1 MKFTAASSSS
11 RSSVGVVVVVGVVLA
26 AVLAVL
32 ASPTQAFTPATRT
45 TTPPRFHGNSYSEY
59 YTATELAF
67 KGAGS
72 NKVSTEEVV
81 AEVVVPLSTTTTT
94 AEETTT
100 TTKSGSRRNSS
111 SWFMD
116 ALASFIGSST
126 KNDKNNDAAADAA
139 KVGIPKVG
147 DQPVICQDSIQS
159 YFKDFAPPTKLVSE
173 AKKN

>member
-100 TTKSGSRRNSS
+100 TKSGSRY